1 MGLTRFHRVPC
12 IPPKSHALE
21 HHFIIILSIKKQ
33 CPLGGGPPLFS
44 VSTNASLVAMRPA
57 TLARGLAKID
67 QVPSGY
73 VKIAIEN
80 GQL

>member
-1 MGLTRFHRVPC
+1 MPFRR
-12 IPPKSHALE
+12 
-21 HHFIIILSIKKQ
+21 
-33 CPLGGGPPLFS
+33 GPPLFS

-57 TLARGLAKID
+57 TLASGLAKID

-80 GQL
+80 GPFVVDFPIKHGGFP